1 MIYLIYN
8 NISDVVLNFVSD
20 LIKTLIK
27 NMSSLSENKSKS
39 KRPNQLYTNM
49 FRKVSVS
56 STNEAKQ
63 SKPKE
68 LSIESE
74 SEASTSSTKSLI
86 STPQNLPANPDIA
99 KLNDQEFHEKG
110 IKMKILTCRWDN
122 FTLLI
127 FRLGKYLV

>member
-20 LIKTLIK
+20 LIKALIK

-99 KLNDQEFHEKG
+99 KLNDQGHQDEDINLQVGQFH
-110 IKMKILTCRWDN
+110 TFN
-122 FTLLI
+122 FPI
-127 FRLGKYLV
+127 R

>member
-1 MIYLIYN
+1 M
-8 NISDVVLNFVSD
+8 LNFVSD

-74 SEASTSSTKSLI
+74 SEASTSSTVTYINSSESSSK
-86 STPQNLPANPDIA
+86 PRHC
-99 KLNDQEFHEKG
+99 KVK
-110 IKMKILTCRWDN
+110 
-122 FTLLI
+122 
-127 FRLGKYLV
+127 